1 MLRRG
6 ESRKQSFRAPVDPS
20 VSAIFPDVSIRS
32 HRSGGAPPESALEQ
46 LPATSAALPAGRSQ
60 VKTRQTRPRCSMR
73 CMEWLIA
80 STGLWSDHAQGEARS
95 DGSRRGTGLRGPDRY
110 PVVAD
115 FVAKVFLHSRSK
127 FLLAVQATSM

>member
-20 VSAIFPDVSIRS
+20 VSAIFADVSIRS
-32 HRSGGAPPESALEQ
+32 HRSGGALPESALEQ
-46 LPATSAALPAGRSQ
+46 LPATSAALPAGRNQ

-80 STGLWSDHAQGEARS
+80 LACVGLIVILWWH
-95 DGSRRGTGLRGPDRY
+95 
-110 PVVAD
+110 
-115 FVAKVFLHSRSK
+115 
-127 FLLAVQATSM
+127 TSVDEHI